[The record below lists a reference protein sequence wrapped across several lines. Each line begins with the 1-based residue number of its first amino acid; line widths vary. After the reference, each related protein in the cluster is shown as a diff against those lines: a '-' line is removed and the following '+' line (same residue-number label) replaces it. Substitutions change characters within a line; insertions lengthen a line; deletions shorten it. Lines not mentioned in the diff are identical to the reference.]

1 MKGHMTAMEAPLY
14 QSYQVYIINKVRAR
28 SAIHLGMNESTIQY

>member
-14 QSYQVYIINKVRAR
+14 QSYQVFVLHPLRAKTEV
-28 SAIHLGMNESTIQY
+28 HLGQ